1 MEIFFQFNERKGAR
15 NMRGLEILK
24 DFSLIEN
31 LWGTLLMA
39 IFVISLILSF
49 TTYILQRLY

>member
-1 MEIFFQFNERKGAR
+1 MKIFFQFNERKGAR
-15 NMRGLEILK
+15 NMRGLEKLK

-31 LWGTLLMA
+31 LWGNLLVA
-39 IFVISLILSF
+39 IFVISLILTF